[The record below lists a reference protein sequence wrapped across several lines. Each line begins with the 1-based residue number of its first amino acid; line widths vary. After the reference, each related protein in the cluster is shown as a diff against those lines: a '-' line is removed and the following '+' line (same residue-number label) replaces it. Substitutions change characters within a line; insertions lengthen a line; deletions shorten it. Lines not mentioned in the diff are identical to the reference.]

1 MIRELK
7 RAGTAVRRFAN
18 KLRRDQS
25 GVALI
30 EFAYTL
36 PFLTII
42 GLYGLET
49 TNLALVNLRVSQAS
63 LALADNI
70 SRVGQTT
77 ALATVQVRESDVND
91 SLIGAIRQ
99 TGALNI
105 ATNGRIILSS
115 LEQNAAG
122 GQWIHWQR
130 CVGLKNVASLY
141 GPEGTGSTGT
151 SFAGMG
157 KATARITASPNT
169 AVMFVELVYDYK
181 PIFGSMFISNKVIRY
196 EASFVAR
203 DQSRD
208 LTQLFNPAPTATQ
221 YLCSRFTAT

>member
-1 MIRELK
+1 MINDLK
-7 RAGTAVRRFAN
+7 RARKAVRNFAQR
-18 KLRRDQS
+18 LRRDQS

-36 PFLTII
+36 PFLTIL
-42 GLYGLET
+42 GFFGLEM
-49 TNLALVNLRVSQAS
+49 TNLALVNLRVSQAA

-70 SRVGQTT
+70 SRVGATT

-99 TGALNI
+99 TGALNV
-105 ATNGRIILSS
+105 ATGGRIILSS

-130 CVGLKNVASLY
+130 CIGTKNVVSLY
-141 GPEGTGSTGT
+141 GAEGTGATGT
-151 SFAGMG
+151 SFLGMG
-157 KATARITASPNT
+157 KASARIAAPPNS
-169 AVMFVELVYDYK
+169 AVMFVEVTYDYK
-181 PIFGSMFISNKVIRY
+181 PIFNAMFIGTKSIRY

-203 DQSRD
+203 DQNRD
-208 LTQLFNPAPTATQ
+208 LTQLFNPSPTAVVHS
-221 YLCSRFTAT
+221 CSTFLTS